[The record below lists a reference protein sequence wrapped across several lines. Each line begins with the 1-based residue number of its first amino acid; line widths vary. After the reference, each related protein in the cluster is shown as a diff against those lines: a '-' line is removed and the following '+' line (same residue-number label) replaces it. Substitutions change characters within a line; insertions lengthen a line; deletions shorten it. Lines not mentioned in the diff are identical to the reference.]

1 MLDQYKGLRDSV
13 IHSYRIQTIF
23 KDLVHNVLAKNV
35 PDVEQLGE
43 TNDNEER
50 RYARKESAARDEK
63 R

>member
-13 IHSYRIQTIF
+13 IHRNRIQTIF
-23 KDLVHNVLAKNV
+23 KDLVHNILAKNV